1 MLNYKDL
8 LALPQVS
15 EPENPY
21 SVQRVGIRFRVLF
34 TRRDGKQVPV
44 RVDGAYEWTSH
55 QAAEDAATLAYW
67 RAERAGCFSGS
78 FRE

>member
-1 MLNYKDL
+1 MLSYKDL
-8 LALPQVS
+8 LALPQAS

-21 SVQRVGIRFRVLF
+21 NVQRVGLNFRVLF

-44 RVDGAYEWTSH
+44 RVNGAYEWTSH

-78 FRE
+78 FRA